1 MTKKIGKDEL
11 KKLLE
16 GVLREDINLEPT
28 SADDAWTHSLGGPED
43 RTKGMSDA
51 ANLFDLLSQINDP
64 KNKLDASDISL
75 FVNVADEKKLEVYEK
90 FNTDVERAMYLM
102 KALPEIYENLIDRI
116 FYSAR
121 GRFKSGKVSKS
132 GSPVSD
138 GNTANEI
145 IDNLMGNNGQDEAN
159 KLSSDD
165 AYAKDYI
172 ADTKAVLDN
181 FNSYGNMKNL
191 SNLATLAIKEFYAFQ
206 TSVSRDAD
214 QTLTS
219 PKIDSAKAERG
230 VFPESQIAM
239 VEKILTG
246 GTFAERMAQV
256 NEISKKYRE
265 ASKTDNKEEI
275 AKLIGKD
282 PSQILTE
289 IMLLDLFNLLL
300 RATSAEQARYGFEAL
315 LALIAGGSQE
325 GATRTSGGTQGVAD
339 FVDDQGNPGSA
350 KLYKSGTGKIDQSLA
365 NFNEA
370 AGNSGKED
378 FQLHYVIGL
387 KKQGEEQTG
396 PEALGRGSGSPS
408 KTVVLEVHEPIIGK
422 DSTGYYVIPSGGD
435 KKIYD
440 GQDGLNLIDGGRIL
454 LHTSLPLGTST
465 GKIYVTGSRV
475 ETFRS
480 YIGTTIDDLG
490 GEAKQMLDFFKAFI
504 ESIEESKEKSKTY
517 IASQNPDDAQKTL
530 TSLEDSKKN
539 FNGIKSVMDSFYGNI
554 QEPQADPYGPQD
566 GISYGLDESKKIT
579 ANFLKKL
586 IEESFKK

>member
-1 MTKKIGKDEL
+1 MTKKVGKEEL
-11 KKLLE
+11 RKLLE
-16 GVLREDINLEPT
+16 GALSEKINLEPK

-43 RTKGMSDA
+43 RTKSMKDA

-64 KNKLDASDISL
+64 RSKLDANDIAL

-90 FNTDVERAMYLM
+90 FNTDVERGMYLM
-102 KALPEIYENLIDRI
+102 KALPEIYENLITRI
-116 FYSAR
+116 FYSSR
-121 GRFKSGKVSKS
+121 GNLKSGKVKKNN
-132 GSPVSD
+132 VAVKED
-138 GNTANEI
+138 IVADKI
-145 IDNLMGNNGQDEAN
+145 IDNLKGDNGKAEAN
-159 KLSSDD
+159 LLSSGDI
-165 AYAKDYI
+165 YAKDYI
-172 ADTKAVLDN
+172 ADTKAVLEN
-181 FNSYGNMKNL
+181 FDSYANMKNL
-191 SNLATLAIKEFYAFQ
+191 SNLATQAIREFYAFQ

-230 VFPESQIAM
+230 VFPESQKAM
-239 VEKILTG
+239 VKKLLTG
-246 GTFAERMAQV
+246 GTFAKRMAQV

-265 ASKTDNKEEI
+265 ASKTDDKEQI
-275 AKLIGKD
+275 ANLIGKD

-325 GATRTSGGTQGVAD
+325 GGTRTSAGTQGVAD

-350 KLYKSGTGKIDQSLA
+350 KLYKSGTGKIDQSKA
-365 NFNEA
+365 NFDEA
-370 AGNSGKED
+370 ATVSGKED

-422 DSTGYYVIPSGGD
+422 DKKGYYVIPSGGD
-435 KKIYD
+435 QKIYD
-440 GQDGLNLIDGGRIL
+440 GSDGLKLIDGGRIL

-465 GKIYVTGSRV
+465 GEIYVTGSRV

-490 GEAKQMLDFFKAFI
+490 GEAKQMLNFFKAFI

-530 TSLEDSKKN
+530 MSLEDSKNN
-539 FNGIKSVMDSFYGNI
+539 FNGIKSVMDGFYANTRD
-554 QEPQADPYGPQD
+554 PQTGDLG
-566 GISYGLDESKKIT
+566 ESKKIT